1 MDSNNINLELSLA
14 RTPATGRGLF
24 LSTLELFYLFFNFSL
39 SRGNRGL
46 AARVSVSAEVFA
58 AIPGGRIFLT

>member
-1 MDSNNINLELSLA
+1 MDSNSVNPEPSLA

-46 AARVSVSAEVFA
+46 AAHVSVFAEVFA
-58 AIPGGRIFLT
+58 AITGGRIFLT